1 MALVSSHLGG
11 VVAMK
16 RFGFAPLII
25 IAALMA
31 VPLLMAACG
40 GEEEEAGAPTAASP
54 GASATAVGDR
64 TGVTDTQI
72 LLGTHLPLSQTLAAA
87 FAPVGDGMQAY
98 FAYIND
104 TEGGVYGRK
113 IKVIVGDDHY
123 NPPDTVEVVRKLV
136 EQDKVFAI
144 VSGLGDETHAAVLTY
159 LEENGVPDMFLATGV
174 HRYTEPPVKTRF
186 GGLPDYQ
193 VEGRMLGKYVA
204 DHYNGAK
211 IGILRENNEMGVDG
225 LNGVNMGLEGS
236 DVEIVADEKCEATT
250 ADVTA
255 QAQRLKNG
263 GAEVII
269 SVAGPVP
276 SASLLQVARAV
287 LAWDVPIL
295 VSGVDCSDI
304 FIALAGAENAEGVI
318 SVVFGHQVYETDLP
332 GIQKHIEMIKK
343 YAPNVEPSNYTLYGA
358 ITAELM
364 VESLKRAGPDLTR
377 EKLVDAAESIRDWMC
392 SVCMTPINMSPTD
405 HRPFEIE
412 VYNKVEGGKWVA
424 FGEPVNFETTKD

>member
-1 MALVSSHLGG
+1 
-11 VVAMK
+11 MK
-16 RFGFAPLII
+16 RFGFAPLMI

-40 GEEEEAGAPTAASP
+40 GEEEEAGAPTAGSP
-54 GASATAVGDR
+54 GASPAAAGDT
-64 TGVTDTQI
+64 TGITDTQI
-72 LLGTHLPLSQTLAAA
+72 LLGSHLPLSQTVAAA
-87 FAPVGDGMQAY
+87 YAPVGDGMQAY

-113 IKVIVGDDHY
+113 IKVILGDDHY

-144 VSGLGDETHAAVLTY
+144 VGGLGDETHAAVLQY
-159 LEENGVPDMFLATGV
+159 LEENGVPDMFIASGV

-186 GGLPDYQ
+186 GGIPDYQ
-193 VEGRMLGKYVA
+193 VEGRMLGAYVA
-204 DHYNGAK
+204 ENYNGAK

-236 DVEIVADEKCEATT
+236 DVQIVADEKCEATV

-255 QAQRLKNG
+255 QTQRIKNAG
-263 GAEVII
+263 VDVIV
-269 SVAGPVP
+269 SVAGPVQ
-276 SASLLQVARAV
+276 SASLVNQVRAV

-295 VSGVDCSDI
+295 VSGVDVSDI
-304 FIALAGAENAEGVI
+304 FIALAGAEAAEGVI
-318 SVVFGHQVYETDLP
+318 SVVFGHQVYETDVP
-332 GIQKHIEMIKK
+332 GIQKHIEIIKE
-343 YAPNVEPSNYTLYGA
+343 YAPNVDPSNFTLYGA

-377 EKLVDAAESIRDWMC
+377 EKLCDAAESIRDWTC
-392 SVCMTPINMSPTD
+392 SICMTPINMSPTD
-405 HRPFEIE
+405 HRPFEME

-424 FGEPVNFETTKD
+424 FGEPVDFETTKD

>member
-1 MALVSSHLGG
+1 
-11 VVAMK
+11 MK
-16 RFGFAPLII
+16 RLGLARLVII
-25 IAALMA
+25 GALMA
-31 VPLLMAACG
+31 VPLLIAACG
-40 GEEEEAGAPTAASP
+40 GEEKEAGAPTAASP
-54 GASATAVGDR
+54 GASPAAEGDR

-72 LLGTHLPLSQTLAAA
+72 LLGTTLPLSQTVAAA
-87 FAPVGDGMQAY
+87 YAPVGDGMQAY

-113 IKVIVGDDHY
+113 IKLILADDHY
-123 NPPDTVEVVRKLV
+123 NPPDTVEVTRRLV

-144 VSGLGDETHAAVLTY
+144 IGALGDETHAAVLKY
-159 LEENGVPDMFLATGV
+159 LEDEGVPDMFIATGV

-186 GGLPDYQ
+186 GGIPDYQ

-225 LNGVNMGLEGS
+225 LAGVEMGLEGS
-236 DVEIVADEKCEATT
+236 DVQIVADEKCEATT

-255 QAQRLKNG
+255 QTQRLKNG
-263 GAEVII
+263 GAEVVI
-269 SVAGPVP
+269 SVAGPVG
-276 SASLLQVARAV
+276 SASLVQVARAV

-295 VSGVDCSDI
+295 VSGVDVSDI

-332 GIQKHIEMIKK
+332 GIQNHIEIIKK
-343 YAPNVEPSNYTLYGA
+343 YAPNVDPSNFTLYGA

-377 EKLVDAAESIRDWMC
+377 EKLVDAAETIRDWMC

-405 HRPFEIE
+405 HRPFEVE

-424 FGEPVNFETTKD
+424 FGEPVDFETTKE